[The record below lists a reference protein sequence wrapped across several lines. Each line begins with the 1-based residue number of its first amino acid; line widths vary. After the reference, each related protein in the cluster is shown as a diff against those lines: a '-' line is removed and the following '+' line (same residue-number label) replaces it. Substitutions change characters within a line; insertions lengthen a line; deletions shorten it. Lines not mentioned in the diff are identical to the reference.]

1 MHVNARVIVTGK
13 LRSYGAV
20 RREVMPSTAGRALAD
35 PLAPAANEHP
45 WQAGRSPLDGA
56 AGSN

>member
-1 MHVNARVIVTGK
+1 MNARVIVTGK